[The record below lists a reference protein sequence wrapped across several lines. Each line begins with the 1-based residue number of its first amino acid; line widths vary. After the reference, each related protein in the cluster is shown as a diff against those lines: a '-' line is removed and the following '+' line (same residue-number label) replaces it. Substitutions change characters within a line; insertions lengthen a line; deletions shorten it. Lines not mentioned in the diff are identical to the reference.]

1 MIYSL
6 DFSKTAKKAVAKYKK
21 SNPIL
26 YKKMEK
32 LLDELMNIPEQEQ
45 DTLIYDIY
53 DEIITVL
60 VLEI

>member
-32 LLDELMNIPEQEQ
+32 LLDELMEHPRTGTGHP
-45 DTLIYDIY
+45 DL
-53 DEIITVL
+53 
-60 VLEI
+60 